1 MLIQLIKLSVLDKII
16 KFSIQNKI
24 VIGIM
29 TVLWIIW
36 GVWSATKLPI
46 DAVPDITNNQV
57 QIITVSPTLAGQEV
71 EQLVTFP
78 IEQSIANIPDIEETR
93 SISRFGLS
101 VITVVFKED
110 VDIYFA
116 RQLVNEKLKEAQEDI
131 PQGVGIPE
139 LSPVSTGLGEVY
151 QYILH
156 PKKGS
161 EKKYNS
167 KQLREMQDWIVRR
180 QLNGTPG
187 VAEINSFGG
196 ELKEYEVALDPNR
209 LRAMGISVSDIFDAL
224 EKNNQNTGGA
234 YIDKKPNAYFIRGI
248 GMVTSLDDVKLIPIK
263 NATGTVPIFIK
274 DVADVRLGH
283 AIRYGAMTYNGEVDA
298 VGGVVMMLKGANS
311 NEVVNLIKEKIPTI
325 QKSLPD
331 DIVIEP
337 FLDRTNLVNRAIKTV
352 EKNLIEGAL
361 IVIFVLVI
369 FLGNLRAGL
378 IVASA
383 IPLSL
388 LFALGM
394 MNVFGVSANLM
405 SLGAIDFGL
414 IVDGAVIIV
423 EATLHHLGLRKSTHR
438 LTQKE
443 MDEEVFLSASKIRNS
458 AAFGEII
465 ILIVYIPILTLVG
478 VEGKM
483 FTPMAKTVGFAIL
496 GALILSL
503 TYIPMMS
510 ALFLS
515 KKPTLKASF
524 SDKMMVKIHKVYEPL
539 LEKAIRIKYWLVGIT
554 VAIFAI
560 SIIQFRNMGGEF
572 IPQLQE
578 GDFAFHCI
586 LPQGSSLTQSLETS
600 MQASRILKEF
610 DEVKMVVG
618 KTGSAEVP
626 TDPMPPEATD
636 MIIVLKPKD
645 EWKRNISYE
654 ELGDEMME
662 KLEVIPGVFFEK
674 NQPIQMRFN
683 ELMTGIRQD
692 VAVKIFGENLDSLSY
707 YADKTSKAIQS
718 VEGVTAPQVERVSG
732 LPQINVEY
740 DRIRMA
746 NYGLNI
752 KDVNDMLSTAFAGK
766 TAGQVFENER
776 RFDLVV
782 RLDSAHRK
790 SIDDINNLMIPTSSG
805 NQIPISQVAKVSYKL
820 GASQISREEGK
831 RRIVIG
837 FNVKDRDV
845 QSVVKDIQTKLDN
858 EIKLPSGYYFTYG
871 GQFENLQAASQRL
884 MIAVPISLLLIF
896 MLLYFTFHSFKQAAL
911 IFTAIPMSAIGGIFA
926 LIIRDMP
933 FSISAGIGFIALFG
947 VAVLNGIVLIG
958 TFNQLEKEGEKNI
971 LKRIMEGTNIR
982 LRPVLMTATVA
993 SLGFLPMAIS
1003 TGAGAEV
1010 QKPLATVVIGGLI
1023 TATFLTLFV
1032 LPMLYLIFNSKLPKI
1047 KLNSKNTL
1055 PFLVIGMFLI
1065 GQSIQGQ
1072 THSINIQEA
1081 QQIAIEN
1088 NPLIKA
1094 DERSISSS
1102 EALKGAA
1109 NELPKLNVEAQ
1120 LGQYASPKFDYGL
1133 SISQSIPFPT
1143 IFKHRKAVLESEV
1156 NSKKIQKEVTTNELL
1171 KQVRTYFYQIEY
1183 LEYNHDQL
1191 EQLNK
1196 LYLEFI
1202 RIASVRFNAGDIKKI
1217 EINTAETQQ
1226 GEINLLLKQNKVYLA
1241 NAYKNLNV
1249 LLNTEEDFTIT
1260 KETNYIPLKLSGILD
1275 GSTIEHHPTL
1285 KAFYQQ
1291 MEITERN
1298 KDVLKAEGL
1307 PEFSLGV
1314 NSLSMIGMHEKNGV
1328 ERYYNGLDRFTSVNL
1343 GVAIPLTFGATKA
1356 KIKALEYDKQAIQ
1369 ETANF
1374 QKQQLKI
1381 QLDNSINQYQQDWEQ
1396 YEYYVNQAIPNAEK
1410 IVKAAQ
1416 LGYKT
1421 GEISY
1426 VEYLFALQTATDIQ
1440 LKYLESIQQVN
1451 QTVVNINSII
1461 NQ

>member
-1 MLIQLIKLSVLDKII
+1 
-16 KFSIQNKI
+16 
-24 VIGIM
+24 
-29 TVLWIIW
+29 
-36 GVWSATKLPI
+36 
-46 DAVPDITNNQV
+46 
-57 QIITVSPTLAGQEV
+57 
-71 EQLVTFP
+71 
-78 IEQSIANIPDIEETR
+78 
-93 SISRFGLS
+93 
-101 VITVVFKED
+101 
-110 VDIYFA
+110 
-116 RQLVNEKLKEAQEDI
+116 
-131 PQGVGIPE
+131 
-139 LSPVSTGLGEVY
+139 
-151 QYILH
+151 
-156 PKKGS
+156 
-161 EKKYNS
+161 
-167 KQLREMQDWIVRR
+167 
-180 QLNGTPG
+180 
-187 VAEINSFGG
+187 
-196 ELKEYEVALDPNR
+196 
-209 LRAMGISVSDIFDAL
+209 
-224 EKNNQNTGGA
+224 
-234 YIDKKPNAYFIRGI
+234 
-248 GMVTSLDDVKLIPIK
+248 
-263 NATGTVPIFIK
+263 
-274 DVADVRLGH
+274 
-283 AIRYGAMTYNGEVDA
+283 
-298 VGGVVMMLKGANS
+298 
-311 NEVVNLIKEKIPTI
+311 
-325 QKSLPD
+325 
-331 DIVIEP
+331 
-337 FLDRTNLVNRAIKTV
+337 
-352 EKNLIEGAL
+352 
-361 IVIFVLVI
+361 
-369 FLGNLRAGL
+369 
-378 IVASA
+378 
-383 IPLSL
+383 
-388 LFALGM
+388 
-394 MNVFGVSANLM
+394 
-405 SLGAIDFGL
+405 
-414 IVDGAVIIV
+414 
-423 EATLHHLGLRKSTHR
+423 
-438 LTQKE
+438 
-443 MDEEVFLSASKIRNS
+443 
-458 AAFGEII
+458 
-465 ILIVYIPILTLVG
+465 
-478 VEGKM
+478 
-483 FTPMAKTVGFAIL
+483 
-496 GALILSL
+496 
-503 TYIPMMS
+503 
-510 ALFLS
+510 
-515 KKPTLKASF
+515 
-524 SDKMMVKIHKVYEPL
+524 
-539 LEKAIRIKYWLVGIT
+539 
-554 VAIFAI
+554 
-560 SIIQFRNMGGEF
+560 
-572 IPQLQE
+572 
-578 GDFAFHCI
+578 
-586 LPQGSSLTQSLETS
+586 
-600 MQASRILKEF
+600 
-610 DEVKMVVG
+610 
-618 KTGSAEVP
+618 
-626 TDPMPPEATD
+626 
-636 MIIVLKPKD
+636 
-645 EWKRNISYE
+645 
-654 ELGDEMME
+654 
-662 KLEVIPGVFFEK
+662 
-674 NQPIQMRFN
+674 
-683 ELMTGIRQD
+683 
-692 VAVKIFGENLDSLSY
+692 
-707 YADKTSKAIQS
+707 
-718 VEGVTAPQVERVSG
+718 
-732 LPQINVEY
+732 
-740 DRIRMA
+740 
-746 NYGLNI
+746 
-752 KDVNDMLSTAFAGK
+752 
-766 TAGQVFENER
+766 
-776 RFDLVV
+776 
-782 RLDSAHRK
+782 
-790 SIDDINNLMIPTSSG
+790 
-805 NQIPISQVAKVSYKL
+805 
-820 GASQISREEGK
+820 
-831 RRIVIG
+831 
-837 FNVKDRDV
+837 
-845 QSVVKDIQTKLDN
+845 
-858 EIKLPSGYYFTYG
+858 
-871 GQFENLQAASQRL
+871 
-884 MIAVPISLLLIF
+884 
-896 MLLYFTFHSFKQAAL
+896 
-911 IFTAIPMSAIGGIFA
+911 
-926 LIIRDMP
+926 
-933 FSISAGIGFIALFG
+933 AGIGFIALFG

-1055 PFLVIGMFLI
+1055 PFLIIGMFLM
-1065 GQSIQGQ
+1065 GQSIQAQ
-1072 THSINIQEA
+1072 TRSINIQEA

-1094 DERSISSS
+1094 NERSISSS
-1102 EALKGAA
+1102 EALKGTA

-1249 LLNTEEDFTIT
+1249 LLNTEENFTIT

-1298 KDVLKAEGL
+1298 KEVVKAEGL

>member
-1 MLIQLIKLSVLDKII
+1 
-16 KFSIQNKI
+16 
-24 VIGIM
+24 
-29 TVLWIIW
+29 
-36 GVWSATKLPI
+36 
-46 DAVPDITNNQV
+46 
-57 QIITVSPTLAGQEV
+57 
-71 EQLVTFP
+71 
-78 IEQSIANIPDIEETR
+78 
-93 SISRFGLS
+93 
-101 VITVVFKED
+101 
-110 VDIYFA
+110 
-116 RQLVNEKLKEAQEDI
+116 
-131 PQGVGIPE
+131 
-139 LSPVSTGLGEVY
+139 
-151 QYILH
+151 
-156 PKKGS
+156 
-161 EKKYNS
+161 
-167 KQLREMQDWIVRR
+167 
-180 QLNGTPG
+180 
-187 VAEINSFGG
+187 
-196 ELKEYEVALDPNR
+196 
-209 LRAMGISVSDIFDAL
+209 
-224 EKNNQNTGGA
+224 
-234 YIDKKPNAYFIRGI
+234 
-248 GMVTSLDDVKLIPIK
+248 
-263 NATGTVPIFIK
+263 
-274 DVADVRLGH
+274 
-283 AIRYGAMTYNGEVDA
+283 
-298 VGGVVMMLKGANS
+298 
-311 NEVVNLIKEKIPTI
+311 
-325 QKSLPD
+325 
-331 DIVIEP
+331 
-337 FLDRTNLVNRAIKTV
+337 
-352 EKNLIEGAL
+352 
-361 IVIFVLVI
+361 
-369 FLGNLRAGL
+369 
-378 IVASA
+378 
-383 IPLSL
+383 
-388 LFALGM
+388 
-394 MNVFGVSANLM
+394 
-405 SLGAIDFGL
+405 
-414 IVDGAVIIV
+414 
-423 EATLHHLGLRKSTHR
+423 
-438 LTQKE
+438 
-443 MDEEVFLSASKIRNS
+443 
-458 AAFGEII
+458 
-465 ILIVYIPILTLVG
+465 
-478 VEGKM
+478 
-483 FTPMAKTVGFAIL
+483 
-496 GALILSL
+496 
-503 TYIPMMS
+503 
-510 ALFLS
+510 
-515 KKPTLKASF
+515 
-524 SDKMMVKIHKVYEPL
+524 
-539 LEKAIRIKYWLVGIT
+539 
-554 VAIFAI
+554 
-560 SIIQFRNMGGEF
+560 
-572 IPQLQE
+572 
-578 GDFAFHCI
+578 
-586 LPQGSSLTQSLETS
+586 
-600 MQASRILKEF
+600 
-610 DEVKMVVG
+610 
-618 KTGSAEVP
+618 
-626 TDPMPPEATD
+626 
-636 MIIVLKPKD
+636 
-645 EWKRNISYE
+645 
-654 ELGDEMME
+654 
-662 KLEVIPGVFFEK
+662 
-674 NQPIQMRFN
+674 
-683 ELMTGIRQD
+683 
-692 VAVKIFGENLDSLSY
+692 
-707 YADKTSKAIQS
+707 
-718 VEGVTAPQVERVSG
+718 
-732 LPQINVEY
+732 
-740 DRIRMA
+740 
-746 NYGLNI
+746 
-752 KDVNDMLSTAFAGK
+752 
-766 TAGQVFENER
+766 
-776 RFDLVV
+776 
-782 RLDSAHRK
+782 
-790 SIDDINNLMIPTSSG
+790 
-805 NQIPISQVAKVSYKL
+805 
-820 GASQISREEGK
+820 
-831 RRIVIG
+831 
-837 FNVKDRDV
+837 
-845 QSVVKDIQTKLDN
+845 
-858 EIKLPSGYYFTYG
+858 
-871 GQFENLQAASQRL
+871 
-884 MIAVPISLLLIF
+884 

-1047 KLNSKNTL
+1047 KLNSKNSL
-1055 PFLVIGMFLI
+1055 PFLVIGMFLM
-1065 GQSIQGQ
+1065 GQSIQAQ
-1072 THSINIQEA
+1072 TRSINIQEA

-1094 DERSISSS
+1094 NERSISSS
-1102 EALKGAA
+1102 EALKGTA

-1156 NSKKIQKEVTTNELL
+1156 NNKKIQKEVTTNELL

-1249 LLNTEEDFTIT
+1249 LLNTEESFTIT

-1275 GSTIEHHPTL
+1275 GSTIDSNPTL

-1291 MEITERN
+1291 MEVTERN
-1298 KDVLKAEGL
+1298 KEVVKAEGL

-1374 QKQQLKI
+1374 QKQHLKI